1 MEYQKVFKT
10 LIALFLI
17 LSVFANIALAEF
29 CFCGKACLHGPRS
42 KTKIKVNSLFHLRCP
57 GTLCKSCNLEKGQTL
72 RAANSATQTLNVK
85 ILDTAFILSPLLVY
99 PSTYHILKDFDS
111 FYLLQHFLF
120 IRVFNNDLQITIY
133 FLLIVFKD
141 QNVVDE

>member
-72 RAANSATQTLNVK
+72 RAANSATQTLSLK
-85 ILDTAFILSPLLVY
+85 TIDTGFIIFTLPDY
-99 PSTYHILKDFDS
+99 PSTNHILKDLDS
-111 FYLLQHFLF
+111 FYAC
-120 IRVFNNDLQITIY
+120 IRVPSSPIYLQKHS
-133 FLLIVFKD
+133 LLC
-141 QNVVDE
+141 